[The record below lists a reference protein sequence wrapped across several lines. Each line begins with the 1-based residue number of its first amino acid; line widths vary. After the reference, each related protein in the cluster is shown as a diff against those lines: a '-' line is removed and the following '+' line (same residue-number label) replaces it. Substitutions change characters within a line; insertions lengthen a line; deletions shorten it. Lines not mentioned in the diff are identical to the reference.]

1 MALPLRS
8 SVLLVAIAGAGVAA
22 ATFVLV
28 PWLVCDQG
36 AFGAESRLSCRLDR
50 LREAPDAARYR
61 EALVQVAPLLD
72 DATPSRLLLKAREA
86 LRDGL
91 ARGFNGG
98 PAPEAGPF
106 ATKSQ
111 VTTGDLLAWIGE
123 VFAERRARALQ
134 LRDELEPRILD
145 LRVPVDSRIPVERF
159 PVRAT
164 LVLWEAGESLASYT
178 LRVEGGSVRVSKGDG
193 GPPRV
198 YAEPAEFRL
207 LYDAASDGI
216 GLQDWYNLAGLA
228 GRVVV
233 EG

>member
-50 LREAPDAARYR
+50 LREAPDAARYG
-61 EALVQVAPLLD
+61 EALERVAPLLD
-72 DATPSRLLLKAREA
+72 DATPSRLLLKVRDGLRE
-86 LRDGL
+86 GL
-91 ARGFNGG
+91 ARGFNG
-98 PAPEAGPF
+98 P
-106 ATKSQ
+106 TR
-111 VTTGDLLAWIGE
+111 DLLAWL
-123 VFAERRARALQ
+123 ERIFEERKTRALQ
-134 LRDELEPRILD
+134 MRDQLEPRILD

-198 YAEPAEFRL
+198 YAEPEEFRT
-207 LYDAASDGI
+207 LYEAASDGI
-216 GLQDWYNLAGLA
+216 GLQDWYDLVGLA
-228 GRVVV
+228 GKVVV
-233 EG
+233 EGR